1 MIMNT
6 LFYVS
11 FIALGSLVTV
21 MPCSQIRVTTGGGP
35 PNGQIPNT
43 VSTNAIKELQLA
55 YFLENLKVSFFNV
68 GLINLMSWGTNG
80 YSNGIIETI
89 RKVAAVSMLFISI
102 SKPLSDS
109 LIAKR
114 GPPSNPC

>member
-11 FIALGSLVTV
+11 LIALGSLVTA
-21 MPCSQIRVTTGGGP
+21 MPCSQIRVTAGGGP

-55 YFLENLKVSFFNV
+55 HFLENLKVSFFNV

-80 YSNGIIETI
+80 YSNGTVETV
-89 RKVAAVSMLFISI
+89 RKVAAVSVLSISI
-102 SKPLSDS
+102 SKPLSDP
-109 LIAKR
+109 LAAKR